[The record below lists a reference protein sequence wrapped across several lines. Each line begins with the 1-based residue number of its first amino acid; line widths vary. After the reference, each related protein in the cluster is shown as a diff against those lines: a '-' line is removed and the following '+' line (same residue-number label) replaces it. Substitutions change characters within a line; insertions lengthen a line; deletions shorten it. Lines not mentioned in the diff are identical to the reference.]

1 MALPTLGQIS
11 MGDINVE
18 INRLPDT
25 HISLWTAE
33 RGFYGSLNTN
43 STSRPN
49 GSKPA
54 TIGEWRGYNHD
65 ASASLTISPTNQI
78 VGAGLN
84 IFTLTIT
91 TPNSWTYS
99 DNRAWINTNTTSGT
113 GNSNIS
119 ISVQSNQFTLS
130 RFGTVSIT
138 SGNTTKNCFVSQA
151 ASSGGGDLSGG
162 GVEIKCIHPN
172 TLISLEDNNTKMV
185 KDLLIGDIIKSI
197 KINNKPTLGFN
208 LNNSEDVNQYLN
220 WNDYNNIPLSTPTT
234 SKVIDINIK
243 KYERVKDINNGQII
257 TSLLH
262 PFLVEKQLLDGK
274 RAWTVRNAFDIREGD
289 TILDGASNR
298 VKVNSAEEVNS
309 TLNLYEVVVEGED
322 AIITN
327 NIITLAVKNKK

>member
-1 MALPTLGQIS
+1 MALPTLGQLS

-18 INRLPDT
+18 INRSLDA
-25 HISLWTAE
+25 HISLWDAE
-33 RGFYGSLNTN
+33 RGFYATINTN

-65 ASASLTISPTNQI
+65 ASASLTISPTFQS
-78 VGAGLN
+78 VGAGLDV
-84 IFTLTIT
+84 FTLTIT

-99 DNRAWINTNTTSGT
+99 DNAFWINTNTTSGT
-113 GNSNIS
+113 GNSS
-119 ISVQSNQFTLS
+119 IQIAVQSNQSTSS

-138 SGNTTKNCFVSQA
+138 SGNTTRNCSVSQA
-151 ASSGGGDLSGG
+151 ASGGGGDL
-162 GVEIKCIHPN
+162 IKCIHPN

-197 KINNKPTLGFN
+197 KINNKPTSGFN

-262 PFLVEKQLLDGK
+262 PFLVEKQLLDGTK
-274 RAWTVRNAFDIREGD
+274 SWTIRNAFDIREGD
-289 TILDGASNR
+289 TILDGYSNR